1 MLQLVRGRAS
11 SLTLMTPGTALPPA
25 TDLKGHK
32 VGGGASLSCS
42 CHLMTDEGQGQLTLT
57 FFGQLTCTPIDR
69 VSSNVLLRW
78 GAEHALPSAASGVCV
93 GGGISSTLMTQRS
106 SLPPATGSKPSGH
119 AQPCPTSRTSSTV
132 VPRHGAGSALLR
144 AAAVEVSGQFTVSH
158 NLRASLP
165 AACGEGWEGEEGIS
179 PSLSR
184 SCDR

>member
-1 MLQLVRGRAS
+1 MRGRARF
-11 SLTLMTPGTALPPA
+11 
-25 TDLKGHK
+25 LK
-32 VGGGASLSCS
+32 
-42 CHLMTDEGQGQLTLT
+42 LT
-57 FFGQLTCTPIDR
+57 FLGQLTCTPIDR

-78 GAEHALPSAASGVCV
+78 GAEHALPSAASGVWRR
-93 GGGISSTLMTQRS
+93 GRRAISSTLMTQRS

-119 AQPCPTSRTSSTV
+119 AQPCPTSRTSSTL